1 MVMKYCSS
9 DNYSSQR
16 WDDIHF
22 PQFESGGSD
31 LASQSCQVILVCVC
45 NFLNQSMFSQSL
57 EQSRYLMSTL
67 AGQVSTE
74 ITILKS
80 ADVKFTLDDGTE
92 QIEVIA
98 GKKIEPTI
106 TADII
111 FYWSGDL
118 VQVPHAAAWIINRR
132 DEVKIPAIGISH
144 HLKQDWQTV
153 DRFPQRRDFHLP
165 RAVTMFH
172 PSVVLKK
179 RNVIGYGLDT
189 KNKAEF
195 VIHLYGDFAHMMPDA
210 GSLNSGMK
218 VVAHLV
224 GVIAVEFTSKK
235 RGDILRFD
243 RVNSGAHNLII
254 YRLKI
259 ALSLKDNVCSIFD
272 LHDTPMITVGKVA
285 NNGTVLSDDSV
296 KLSMYAFDVY
306 LIGQLLS
313 FAEVVNPYE
322 AVVEQLKTNTFFI
335 ELGRQL
341 VMAVA
346 VELQPERSPC
356 GHSQIAQS
364 QLRRNEV
371 EVIMQTPAGDRLEM
385 SFVGFLVMPR
395 FITSTRFHRREYMH
409 QPWMRAALFYNLLDT
424 LFFAEFLFAEKF
436 DFQTIFL
443 CQAFGICANL
453 ISQRLSPFSVIE
465 YTNVFC
471 SEQAAHPVG
480 ITDSG
485 DNSCKYDSVKA
496 RECALNLVCVTNDE
510 IFHNCYTSK
519 NLQTLVQT
527 VRYIRKSWW

>member
-1 MVMKYCSS
+1 
-9 DNYSSQR
+9 
-16 WDDIHF
+16 
-22 PQFESGGSD
+22 
-31 LASQSCQVILVCVC
+31 
-45 NFLNQSMFSQSL
+45 MFSQSL
-57 EQSRYLMSTL
+57 EQSRDLMSTL
-67 AGQVSTE
+67 AGQVSTK

-80 ADVKFTLDDGTE
+80 ADVKLASNDGTE

-106 TADII
+106 TAGVI
-111 FYWSGDL
+111 FCRLGDL
-118 VQVPHAAAWIINRR
+118 IQGSRCAAWIINRR

-259 ALSLKDNVCSIFD
+259 ALSLKDDVCSIFD

-313 FAEVVNPYE
+313 FAEVVNPYK

-356 GHSQIAQS
+356 GHSQITQS
-364 QLRRNEV
+364 QFRRNEV

-471 SEQAAHPVG
+471 SKQAAHTVG

-527 VRYIRKSWW
+527 VPYIRKSWW